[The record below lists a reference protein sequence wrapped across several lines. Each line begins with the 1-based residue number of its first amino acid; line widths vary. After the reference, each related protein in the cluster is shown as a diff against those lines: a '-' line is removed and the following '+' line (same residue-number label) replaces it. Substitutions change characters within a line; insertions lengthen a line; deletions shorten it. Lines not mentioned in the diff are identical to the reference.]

1 MSYTLRLTLSGTTW
15 SPSTSLGAGR
25 WEHGVKRALL
35 EVDGVEGVTT
45 SSQASLVGVAFDAS
59 KVTPDLIR
67 ERIESLGTT

>member
-1 MSYTLRLTLSGTTW
+1 MSDTLRLTVAGTTW
-15 SPSTSLGAGR
+15 GR

-35 EVDGVEGVTT
+35 EVEGVEGVTA

-67 ERIESLGTT
+67 EKIESLGYSVIGSG